1 MRKSDSPS
9 STSPSRRLQENG
21 PMQNGAGPSTSDQ
34 NKPSGSP
41 LASKAD
47 DGDVEMAK
55 VKTET
60 NDNGPTASSSPL
72 SALAPE
78 ESVCSKCGKADCIG
92 ASGGVGEFRLLP
104 YCFIE
109 LCLTLKMLPLDCP
122 NPNGGA
128 DTVSAT
134 PTNVA
139 DTGSGPASSALKPD
153 LYSHNPLYECVVC
166 SRQVGVNRYAYHL
179 AKCLGINNK
188 TSGSRKPVNRS
199 QKIANA
205 LEARK
210 RATALVGG
218 SSSSSGNAGSGSI
231 RLGTPSAAGVSHL
244 LGSASRGGGG
254 GGSRASTPALGML
267 AGDDISS
274 REASTLLSP
283 GDSGRK

>member
-1 MRKSDSPS
+1 MLLQEVVVDVAIKAHSQVSTERRIAAAMLKSDSS
-9 STSPSRRLQENG
+9 SSVFPVRRLQENG
-21 PMQNGAGPSTSDQ
+21 PMQNGAGPSTSNQ
-34 NKPSGSP
+34 TKPSGSP

-60 NDNGPTASSSPL
+60 SDNGPTASSSPL
-72 SALAPE
+72 SALGPE

-92 ASGGVGEFRLLP
+92 ASGAV
-104 YCFIE
+104 
-109 LCLTLKMLPLDCP
+109 DCP
-122 NPNGGA
+122 NPNGGT

-134 PTNVA
+134 PTNAA
-139 DTGSGPASSALKPD
+139 DTGGGPANSALKPD

-218 SSSSSGNAGSGSI
+218 SAHAGSGSM
-231 RLGTPSAAGVSHL
+231 RLGTPSAGGVSHL
-244 LGSASRGGGG
+244 LGSAGRGG

-267 AGDDISS
+267 AGDDASS

-283 GDSGRK
+283 GESGRK